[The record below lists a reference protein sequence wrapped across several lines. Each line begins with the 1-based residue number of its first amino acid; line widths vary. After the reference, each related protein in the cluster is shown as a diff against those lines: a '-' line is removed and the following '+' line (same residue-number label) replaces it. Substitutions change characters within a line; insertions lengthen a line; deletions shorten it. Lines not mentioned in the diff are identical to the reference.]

1 MWSFPL
7 WFLFS
12 LGPLLVITACFA
24 GTRPC
29 YTPDEAQDRAGKDIC
44 LAAHVYDVVEARDGT
59 RYLDVCPPE
68 KDEASC
74 RFTVMSVA
82 ADRKEVG
89 ELEGFREQDVHLR
102 GTVHTVHGQSVMLL
116 SHARQ
121 FHDGAEK
128 FRPNPELISGFNAD
142 REGTAFR
149 DPTLSASHRK
159 AESAFKSKTL
169 K

>member
-12 LGPLLVITACFA
+12 LGPLLVVTACFA
-24 GTRPC
+24 ATRPC
-29 YTPDEAQDRAGKDIC
+29 YTPEEAADHAGKDIC
-44 LAAHVYDVVEARDGT
+44 VSAHIYDVVEGADGT
-59 RYLDVCPPE
+59 RYLDVCPPD

-74 RFTVMSVA
+74 RFTVMSIA
-82 ADRKEVG
+82 ADRKDVG
-89 ELEGFREQDVHLR
+89 ELQGYREQDVHLR
-102 GTVHTVHGQSVMLL
+102 GTVHAVHGQSMMLL

-121 FHDGAEK
+121 FRDGAEK
-128 FRPNPELISGFNAD
+128 FRPNPELLGGFNAD

-159 AESAFKSKTL
+159 AESAFRSKSL